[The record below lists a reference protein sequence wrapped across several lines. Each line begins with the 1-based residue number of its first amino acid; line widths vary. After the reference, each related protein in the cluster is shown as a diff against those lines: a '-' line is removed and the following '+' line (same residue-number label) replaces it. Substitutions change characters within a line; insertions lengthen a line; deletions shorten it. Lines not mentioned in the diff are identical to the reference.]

1 MLMLLSESCTSKKR
15 FRLVLK
21 IYSTQQFSHSKYN
34 FCSKIHENR
43 LFLQTT
49 NLKIV
54 QLLVHHELVTK
65 RSLNMFYFQ
74 GSICRRQILTDQYLV
89 ILNCVL
95 YWFFKQNNTPQ
106 KFVKSINNTCLN
118 SLYSKHCMD
127 KGLGKVPLTKPRF
140 SKINI

>member
-1 MLMLLSESCTSKKR
+1 MLMLLSESCISKKR

-34 FCSKIHENR
+34 FGSQIHQNR

-49 NLKIV
+49 N
-54 QLLVHHELVTK
+54 HELVTK

-106 KFVKSINNTCLN
+106 KFVKTINNTCLN